1 MKKLFKI
8 LCLFAIVIV
17 TLNACEKDDYDF
29 QLDNDV
35 YQLLTGTT
43 WVDTTIISSNNYKVT
58 QMTFNDEES
67 FILKTFSY
75 VKYDGYKSYILSN
88 CVVDMGN
95 YSLKGDTLAFISS
108 MQISRD
114 VKSGKFPVTNHE
126 QELLYKNGIFRFLK
140 EDLKLEYKDN
150 SDSINTTFAVFRQI
164 DE

>member
-1 MKKLFKI
+1 
-8 LCLFAIVIV
+8 IV

-35 YQLLTGTT
+35 YQMLTGTT
-43 WVDTTIISSNNYKVT
+43 WVDTTIISSDNYKVT

-75 VKYDGYKSYILSN
+75 VKNNDHNSDSLSN
-88 CVVDMGN
+88 CVVNTGN

-108 MQISRD
+108 MQISSD
-114 VKSGKFPVTNHE
+114 VKSGNYPVTNHE
-126 QELLYKNGIFRFLK
+126 QESLYKNGIFRFLK
-140 EDLKLEYKDN
+140 EDLKLEYKDC
-150 SDSINTTFAVFRQI
+150 SDNNDTIYVFFHQI

>member
-8 LCLFAIVIV
+8 LCLFVIVIV
-17 TLNACEKDDYDF
+17 TLDACEKDDYDF

-75 VKYDGYKSYILSN
+75 VKNDEYKSDSFSN
-88 CVVDMGN
+88 CIVDMGN

-108 MQISRD
+108 MQISSD
-114 VKSGKFPVTNHE
+114 VKSGNFPVTNHE

-140 EDLKLEYKDN
+140 EDLKLEYKDS
-150 SDSINTTFAVFRQI
+150 SDSVNTTFAIFRQI